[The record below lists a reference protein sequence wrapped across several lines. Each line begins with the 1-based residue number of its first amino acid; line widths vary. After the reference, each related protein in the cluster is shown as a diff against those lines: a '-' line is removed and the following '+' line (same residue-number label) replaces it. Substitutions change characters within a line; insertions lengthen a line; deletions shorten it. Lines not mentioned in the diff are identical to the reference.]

1 MKGGNSMVNM
11 FGMEA
16 IPSTDDRDDNQLR
29 VGLVRYLT
37 RFNLRSNSLLLVFS
51 SLQSAGLVIDASR
64 EERRVCMNT
73 RWVDI

>member
-1 MKGGNSMVNM
+1 MVIM

-37 RFNLRSNSLLLVFS
+37 RFNLRPIPLLLVFS
-51 SLQSAGLVIDASR
+51 SLQSAGLVTDASR